1 MEVGPKERPEM
12 SVRIIILCCVKFQM
26 RADINRYIN
35 FTNPLGKPRRRWKD
49 NIKTALKRNGM
60 RSMEWIS
67 LAQDRGKWQAHAVI
81 NIRVL

>member
-1 MEVGPKERPEM
+1 
-12 SVRIIILCCVKFQM
+12 M

-49 NIKTALKRNGM
+49 NIKTDLQRNGM

-67 LAQDRGKWQAHAVI
+67 LAQDRGRWRAHAYAVI
-81 NIRVL
+81 NIQVL